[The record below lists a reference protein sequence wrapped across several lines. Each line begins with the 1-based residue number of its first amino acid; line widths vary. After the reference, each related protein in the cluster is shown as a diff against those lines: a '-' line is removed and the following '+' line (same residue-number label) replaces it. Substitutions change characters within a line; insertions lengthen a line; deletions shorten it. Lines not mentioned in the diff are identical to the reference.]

1 MDRLLLHCR
10 LSQVSRRKELEAH
23 LSSKEMQIIS
33 RGITSDL
40 FFLDIRLLCRSALKL
55 LTRKP
60 VVLLLI
66 GHSTMVILSNAIFT
80 FYGQMMR
87 HFADSE
93 NDVVIGI
100 AGALAGFAGGLG
112 GMFFGYLFDR
122 TKKFKAITIFLVIAT
137 TACFA
142 LFTGLLVLGNS
153 VADTVTL
160 CLIGFFLMSLWST
173 GQNFGGELIYPE
185 KESLYALILF
195 TVTSVL
201 SSAFQPIIQE
211 VLLITGEMIHGTQV
225 VGLIFTLMSL
235 ATLPLYAL
243 VKVTMNRTNQVVTS

>member
-1 MDRLLLHCR
+1 MRPT
-10 LSQVSRRKELEAH
+10 EL
-23 LSSKEMQIIS
+23 QIVN
-33 RGITSDL
+33 RGIPSDL
-40 FFLDIRLLCRSALKL
+40 FFLDIRLLCRSAFEL

-60 VVLLLI
+60 VVLLLL

-87 HFADSE
+87 HFADTE
-93 NDVVIGI
+93 NDVVTGI
-100 AGALAGFAGGLG
+100 AGALAGIAGGLG
-112 GMFFGYLFDR
+112 GIFFGYLFDR
-122 TKKFKAITIFLVIAT
+122 TKKFKAITIALVLAT
-137 TACFA
+137 TTCFA
-142 LFTGLLVLGNS
+142 SFTGLLVLGKP
-153 VADTVTL
+153 VADTIVL

-211 VLLITGEMIHGTQV
+211 VILVEGKAIHGTQI
-225 VGLIFTLMSL
+225 VGMIFTLMSL
-235 ATLPLYAL
+235 ATVPLYAS
-243 VKVTMNRTNQVVTS
+243 VTVTMNRTNRVAAS